1 MKNQRFIH
9 RSIKRDKKLS
19 SANSMPFMVVNVFLG
34 VALSLLLFIIIDACL
49 NGFGTNF
56 MHYIY
61 AALQI
66 NYPQVDD
73 ALVGSKSFHIISF
86 LMMGIVSF
94 LLIPLL
100 IAALNNWLNQ
110 IILDI
115 QEGRKVYRGLTNH
128 YVLVGYNEFTA
139 QILRSIFQGNDS
151 YAIVLTMSNVVKARE
166 QVESMLPADQAARV
180 LFYAGDAISNDTVA
194 TLSLHHAKELFL
206 LDESDGQSSR
216 YTHNMTVVQHLAEA
230 CADRMQPLIVYM
242 QVNNSTAY
250 NILRKVE
257 TPEQYLR
264 KDGRSIIDLRPF
276 NFYENWSRLLWSYY
290 TLHRDGQPVYD
301 PLDFEPLENTDK
313 HVHLVIAGFDSMGQA
328 LLLEALRLCHY
339 PNYVEATGKSAAK
352 NKTQITVFD
361 ARWEEQKDLFFAQYN
376 HLDEIKDID
385 LSFQSM
391 DICSASARNMVDEW
405 AKDTQTLLTIAVC
418 DENAEVAM
426 QKAVNLPESVFYQR
440 AESAVLPRVLVR
452 QHQPYAL
459 HCTFDAYSN
468 MRSFGTFSEGVDLAQ
483 LDDDIPLC
491 INGIY
496 SEKSTKGEWLFYIPQ
511 LEECKAAI
519 REAVGNQSTMSK
531 WRHLWLNLSENFKW
545 ANRFQVDMYG
555 YYKRVLARNSE
566 LPEKEHAQ
574 FMEQLSETEH
584 RRWLAERVVAGWRQ
598 SEDDKEPKNN
608 LHRIHRCIVP
618 YAALS
623 EEEKLKDYNVIATV
637 NILTNK

>member
-139 QILRSIFQGNDS
+139 QILRSILQGNDS

-206 LDESDGQSSR
+206 LDESDEQSSR
-216 YTHNMTVVQHLAEA
+216 YTHNMTVVQHLAET
-230 CADRMQPLIVYM
+230 CADRTQPLIVYM

-264 KDGRSIIDLRPF
+264 QDGRSIIDLRPF

-290 TLHRDGQPVYD
+290 TLHRDGQPVYE

-459 HCTFDAYSN
+459 PCTFDAYPN

-483 LDDDIPLC
+483 LDDAIPLC

-496 SEKSTKGEWLFYIPQ
+496 SEKSAKGEWLFYIPQ

-519 REAVGNQSTMSK
+519 REAIGNPSTMSK
-531 WRHLWLNLSENFKW
+531 WRKLWLNLSENFKW

-566 LPEKEHAQ
+566 LPEKDHAQ

-598 SEDDKEPKNN
+598 SADDKEPKNN

-618 YAALS
+618 YTALS
-623 EEEKLKDYNVIATV
+623 EAEKLKDYNVIATV